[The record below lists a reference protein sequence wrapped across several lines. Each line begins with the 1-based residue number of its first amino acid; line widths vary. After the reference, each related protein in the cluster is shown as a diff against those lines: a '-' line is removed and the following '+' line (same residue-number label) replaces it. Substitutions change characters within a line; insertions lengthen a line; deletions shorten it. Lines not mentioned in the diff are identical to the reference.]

1 MWETLLYVIFFI
13 AAALLI
19 LVILL
24 QEGKGGGLSEAFGGA
39 GAETF
44 GVRAGGINKFTF
56 ALFAVFIA
64 SAMALHLTTSE
75 TKDAGTVGGAIMDT
89 TGNPSPGGGGQ

>member
-1 MWETLLYVIFFI
+1 METLLYIIFFI

-44 GVRAGGINKFTF
+44 GVRSGGINKFTF

-64 SAMALHLTTSE
+64 SAMLLHKTTSD
-75 TKDAGTVGGAIMDT
+75 TKDAGT
-89 TGNPSPGGGGQ
+89 